1 MEPPA
6 MRRKERWRY
15 SMPITTIRGET
26 SVISTAD
33 YMKHDGLGLAQLV
46 GRGEVTAAELLEAA
60 IKRAEEVN
68 PKLNA
73 IIIPMH
79 EIARQRAQER
89 LSGPYAG
96 VPFLTK
102 DLFQEYAGVQTAY
115 GCKGLKAADYKAPF
129 TAEITARWLKAG
141 VVIFGRTNTP
151 EFGAKGITE
160 PDAWPPAR
168 NPWNLNHTPGGSSGG
183 SAAAVAA
190 GIVPMAGANDGGG
203 SIRLP
208 AGHCGLFG
216 LKPGRG
222 RTPWGPAMSEA
233 MHGAAMNHIL
243 SRSVR
248 DSAAMLDA
256 THGSEPGSLC
266 QLAPPERPYLE
277 EVGRAPGKLRIAFTA
292 RSPIGTDV
300 HPEAVKAVQD
310 AARLLESLGHQVVE
324 AEPKLDGMQ
333 LAKDFIVMWF
343 AQCAATVRRIKAE
356 TGCGDSGF
364 ELDTLAMAAFGNAT
378 RASEYVEG
386 YWRWS
391 EYTLALAEFH
401 QRHDLLL
408 TPTMAMPPARVGEIA
423 TPAWQH
429 FAMKILLALGLSRVV
444 LKSGMIEQMVR
455 ENLKWVPYTQIG
467 NLTGVPAMSVP
478 THWTA
483 DGLPLGVHFVAP
495 HGGEGM
501 LFRLAGQLEQ
511 ARPWAE
517 KRPAI

>member
-1 MEPPA
+1 
-6 MRRKERWRY
+6 
-15 SMPITTIRGET
+15 
-26 SVISTAD
+26 
-33 YMKHDGLGLAQLV
+33 MKFEEYVKRDGVGLAELV
-46 GRGEVTAAELLEAA
+46 ARGEVTATELLELA
-60 IKRAEEVN
+60 IARAEAVN

-73 IIIPMH
+73 IIIPMKDV
-79 EIARQRAQER
+79 ARGRAKEQ
-89 LSGPYAG
+89 LAGAFAG

-102 DLFQEYAGVQTAY
+102 DLFQEYLGVQTAY
-115 GCKGLKAADYKAPF
+115 GCKGLKAANYKAPF
-129 TAEITARWLKAG
+129 MAEITARWLKAG

-168 NPWNLNHTPGGSSGG
+168 NPWNLAHTPGGSSGG

-190 GIVPMAGANDGGG
+190 GIVPMAGGNDGGG

-216 LKPGRG
+216 IKPGRG

-233 MHGAAMNHIL
+233 MHGAAMNHVL
-243 SRSVR
+243 TRSVR
-248 DSAAMLDA
+248 DSASMLDA
-256 THGSEPGSLC
+256 THGSEIGSLC
-266 QLAPPERPYLE
+266 NLAPPERPYLE
-277 EVGRAPGKLRIAFTA
+277 EVGREPGKLKIAFTA

-310 AARLLESLGHQVVE
+310 TAKLLESLGHHVEEGEPQV
-324 AEPKLDGMQ
+324 DGMQ

-343 AQCAATVRRIKAE
+343 AQCAATVRTIKAQ

-391 EYTLALAEFH
+391 EYTRKLGEFH
-401 QRHDLLL
+401 QKYDLLL
-408 TPTMAMPPARVGEIA
+408 TPTMAMPPARVGEIV
-423 TPAWQH
+423 TPTWQH
-429 FAMKILLALGLSRVV
+429 IAMKILLALGLSRVI
-444 LKSGMIEQMVR
+444 LKSGMIEKMVR
-455 ENLKWVPYTQIG
+455 ENLKWVPFTQLG

-478 THWTA
+478 LHWTA
-483 DGLPLGVHFVAP
+483 DAAPSASAGGENSFSMTPAGLPLGSHFVAP
-495 HGGEGM
+495 HGGESL
-501 LFRLAGQLEQ
+501 LFRLASQLEK
-511 ARPWAE
+511 ARPWFDR
-517 KRPAI
+517 RPPL